1 MLMHSEDQNQHTSFL
16 SLISDAEEASSRRED
31 ERFFFLPFSRF
42 LSRATK
48 RRTVRPPR
56 PRAALSRAS
65 TSLTLH
71 AFLSPRSI
79 LLAGSLDTFQIF
91 IWSLKTGRLLDI
103 LAGHQGPVTSLAFS
117 PESASLASG
126 SWDKS
131 VRLWDVY
138 EGRGQTDVLPH
149 AHDVL
154 ALAFRPDGKQIAAAT
169 LDGQVFL
176 WDPLDAKL
184 EGTIEGRRDMA
195 GGKVVGDLRSGAN
208 VAAGKSFKTLAYSAD
223 GALLLAGGDS
233 KSVCVYD
240 VAGKALLKKFH
251 LTKSKA
257 FDGTIERLDSSRVT
271 DAGPL
276 DLLPGDSDSDDDEGL
291 RRGAE
296 RDAARNAARGRHAG
310 LPGAAEKDAMPGAG
324 GGGGGF
330 GAGGGKSADKKK
342 RPRIRCKHVAFS
354 STGSGWCA
362 STTEGVM
369 VFSKD
374 VGAAFDPTDL
384 GENVTP
390 AAARAALREGDARR
404 ALLMALRLRGAT
416 EDDTLVAEVL
426 ERTKTDAV
434 ADALRDFPAALFAP
448 LLEAIALRV
457 TSGPHLQLML
467 TWTRELCV
475 AHGRALHQAAH
486 GGLTVGGALV
496 GNESGGGFGGD
507 GAACLLPALRRVSK
521 AFAGLHDDLAA
532 TAETS
537 VFLLD
542 YVCAAPPVAETAR

>member
-1 MLMHSEDQNQHTSFL
+1 M
-16 SLISDAEEASSRRED
+16 
-31 ERFFFLPFSRF
+31 
-42 LSRATK
+42 
-48 RRTVRPPR
+48 
-56 PRAALSRAS
+56 
-65 TSLTLH
+65 
-71 AFLSPRSI
+71 
-79 LLAGSLDTFQIF
+79 
-91 IWSLKTGRLLDI
+91 
-103 LAGHQGPVTSLAFS
+103 TSLAFS

-149 AHDVL
+149 QHDVL
-154 ALAFRPDGKQIAAAT
+154 TVAFRPDGKQIAAAT

-176 WDPLDAKL
+176 WDPNDAKL

-195 GGKVVGDLRSGAN
+195 GGKVIGDLRSGAN
-208 VAAGKSFKTLAYSAD
+208 VAAGKSFKALAYSAD

-251 LTKSKA
+251 LSKSKA

-276 DLLPGDSDSDDDEGL
+276 DLLPGASDSDDDEGL

-296 RDAARNAARGRHAG
+296 RDAARSASRARHASH
-310 LPGAAEKDAMPGAG
+310 ASEDALPGAG

-330 GAGGGKSADKKK
+330 GAGGGKSADAKK
-342 RPRIRCKHVAFS
+342 RPRIRCKHVAFAP
-354 STGSGWCA
+354 TGQGWCA

-384 GENVTP
+384 VENVTP
-390 AAARAALREGDARR
+390 SAARMALREGDARR
-404 ALLMALRLRGAT
+404 ALLMALRLRGA
-416 EDDTLVAEVL
+416 EDDDALLAETLETTPV
-426 ERTKTDAV
+426 DAV

-448 LLEAIALRV
+448 LLEAIARRV
-457 TSGPHLQLML
+457 AAGPHAQLML

-496 GNESGGGFGGD
+496 GGEGGAGGA
-507 GAACLLPALRRVSK
+507 GASAAAGVLPALRRVSK

>member
-1 MLMHSEDQNQHTSFL
+1 M
-16 SLISDAEEASSRRED
+16 
-31 ERFFFLPFSRF
+31 
-42 LSRATK
+42 
-48 RRTVRPPR
+48 
-56 PRAALSRAS
+56 
-65 TSLTLH
+65 
-71 AFLSPRSI
+71 
-79 LLAGSLDTFQIF
+79 
-91 IWSLKTGRLLDI
+91 
-103 LAGHQGPVTSLAFS
+103 TSLAFS

-149 AHDVL
+149 QHDVL
-154 ALAFRPDGKQIAAAT
+154 TVAFRPDGKQIAAAT

-176 WDPLDAKL
+176 WDPNDAKL

-195 GGKVVGDLRSGAN
+195 GGKVIGDLRSGAN
-208 VAAGKSFKTLAYSAD
+208 VAAGKSFKALAYSAD

-251 LTKSKA
+251 LSKSKA

-276 DLLPGDSDSDDDEGL
+276 DLLPGASDSDDDEGL

-296 RDAARNAARGRHAG
+296 RDAARSASRARHASH
-310 LPGAAEKDAMPGAG
+310 ASEDALPGAG

-330 GAGGGKSADKKK
+330 GAGGGKSADAKK
-342 RPRIRCKHVAFS
+342 RPRIRCKHVAFAP
-354 STGSGWCA
+354 TGQGWCA

-390 AAARAALREGDARR
+390 SAARMALREGDARR
-404 ALLMALRLRGAT
+404 ALLMALRLRGA
-416 EDDTLVAEVL
+416 EDDDALLAETLETTPV
-426 ERTKTDAV
+426 DAV
-434 ADALRDFPAALFAP
+434 AAALRDFPAALFAP
-448 LLEAIALRV
+448 LLEAIARRV
-457 TSGPHLQLML
+457 ASGPHAQLML

-496 GNESGGGFGGD
+496 GGEGGAGGA
-507 GAACLLPALRRVSK
+507 GASAAAGVLPALRRVSK

-542 YVCAAPPVAETAR
+542 YVCAAPPVAEVTRGDASAKV

>member
-1 MLMHSEDQNQHTSFL
+1 M
-16 SLISDAEEASSRRED
+16 
-31 ERFFFLPFSRF
+31 
-42 LSRATK
+42 
-48 RRTVRPPR
+48 
-56 PRAALSRAS
+56 
-65 TSLTLH
+65 
-71 AFLSPRSI
+71 
-79 LLAGSLDTFQIF
+79 
-91 IWSLKTGRLLDI
+91 
-103 LAGHQGPVTSLAFS
+103 TSLAFS

-149 AHDVL
+149 QHDVL
-154 ALAFRPDGKQIAAAT
+154 TVAFRPDGKQIAAAT

-176 WDPLDAKL
+176 WDPNDAKL

-195 GGKVVGDLRSGAN
+195 GGKVIGDLRSGAN
-208 VAAGKSFKTLAYSAD
+208 VAAGRSFKALAYSAD

-240 VAGKALLKKFH
+240 VAGKVLLKKFH
-251 LTKSKA
+251 LSKSKA

-276 DLLPGDSDSDDDEGL
+276 DLLPGASDSDDDEGL

-296 RDAARNAARGRHAG
+296 RDAARGASRARHASH
-310 LPGAAEKDAMPGAG
+310 ASEDALPGAG

-330 GAGGGKSADKKK
+330 GAGGGKSADAKK
-342 RPRIRCKHVAFS
+342 RPRIRCKHVAFAP
-354 STGSGWCA
+354 TGQGWCA

-390 AAARAALREGDARR
+390 SAARMALREGDARR
-404 ALLMALRLRGAT
+404 ALLMALRLRGA
-416 EDDTLVAEVL
+416 EDDDALLAETLEMTPV
-426 ERTKTDAV
+426 DAV

-448 LLEAIALRV
+448 LLEAIARRV
-457 TSGPHLQLML
+457 AGGPHAQLML

-496 GNESGGGFGGD
+496 GGEGGAGGA
-507 GAACLLPALRRVSK
+507 GASAAAGVLPALRRVSK

-542 YVCAAPPVAETAR
+542 YMCAAPPVAETAR

>member
-1 MLMHSEDQNQHTSFL
+1 M
-16 SLISDAEEASSRRED
+16 
-31 ERFFFLPFSRF
+31 
-42 LSRATK
+42 
-48 RRTVRPPR
+48 
-56 PRAALSRAS
+56 
-65 TSLTLH
+65 
-71 AFLSPRSI
+71 
-79 LLAGSLDTFQIF
+79 
-91 IWSLKTGRLLDI
+91 
-103 LAGHQGPVTSLAFS
+103 TSLAFS

-149 AHDVL
+149 QHDVL
-154 ALAFRPDGKQIAAAT
+154 TVAFRPDGKQIAAAT

-176 WDPLDAKL
+176 WDPNDAKL
-184 EGTIEGRRDMA
+184 EGTVEGRRDMA
-195 GGKVVGDLRSGAN
+195 GGKVIGDLRSGAN
-208 VAAGKSFKTLAYSAD
+208 VAAGKSFKALAYSAD

-251 LTKSKA
+251 LSKSKA

-276 DLLPGDSDSDDDEGL
+276 DLLPGASDSDDDEGL

-296 RDAARNAARGRHAG
+296 RDAARSASRARHASH
-310 LPGAAEKDAMPGAG
+310 ASEDALPGAG

-330 GAGGGKSADKKK
+330 GAGGGKSADAKT
-342 RPRIRCKHVAFS
+342 RPRIRCKHVAFAP
-354 STGSGWCA
+354 TGQGWCA

-390 AAARAALREGDARR
+390 SAARMALREGDARR
-404 ALLMALRLRGAT
+404 ALLMALRLRGA
-416 EDDTLVAEVL
+416 EDDDALLAETLETTPV
-426 ERTKTDAV
+426 DAV

-448 LLEAIALRV
+448 LLEAIARRV
-457 TSGPHLQLML
+457 ASGPHAQLML

-496 GNESGGGFGGD
+496 GGEGGAGGAG
-507 GAACLLPALRRVSK
+507 GAGASAAAGVLPALRRVSK

-542 YVCAAPPVAETAR
+542 YVCAAPPVAEVTRDDASAKV

>member
-1 MLMHSEDQNQHTSFL
+1 M
-16 SLISDAEEASSRRED
+16 
-31 ERFFFLPFSRF
+31 
-42 LSRATK
+42 
-48 RRTVRPPR
+48 
-56 PRAALSRAS
+56 
-65 TSLTLH
+65 
-71 AFLSPRSI
+71 
-79 LLAGSLDTFQIF
+79 
-91 IWSLKTGRLLDI
+91 
-103 LAGHQGPVTSLAFS
+103 TSLAFS

-149 AHDVL
+149 QHDVL
-154 ALAFRPDGKQIAAAT
+154 TVAFRPDGKQIAAAT

-176 WDPLDAKL
+176 WDPNDAKL
-184 EGTIEGRRDMA
+184 EGTVEGRRDMA
-195 GGKVVGDLRSGAN
+195 GGKVIGDLRSGAN
-208 VAAGKSFKTLAYSAD
+208 VAAGKSFKALAYSAD

-251 LTKSKA
+251 LSKSKA

-276 DLLPGDSDSDDDEGL
+276 DLLPGASDSDDDEGL

-296 RDAARNAARGRHAG
+296 RDAARSASRARHASH
-310 LPGAAEKDAMPGAG
+310 ASEDALPGAG

-330 GAGGGKSADKKK
+330 GAGGGKSADAKK
-342 RPRIRCKHVAFS
+342 RPRIRCKHVAFAP
-354 STGSGWCA
+354 TGQGWCA

-390 AAARAALREGDARR
+390 SAARMALREGDARR
-404 ALLMALRLRGAT
+404 ALLMALRLRGA
-416 EDDTLVAEVL
+416 EDDDALLAETLETTPV
-426 ERTKTDAV
+426 DAV

-448 LLEAIALRV
+448 LLEAIARRV
-457 TSGPHLQLML
+457 ASGPHAQLML

-496 GNESGGGFGGD
+496 GGEGGAGGA
-507 GAACLLPALRRVSK
+507 GASAAAGVLPALRRVSK

-542 YVCAAPPVAETAR
+542 YVCAAPPVAEVTRGDASAKV

>member
-1 MLMHSEDQNQHTSFL
+1 M
-16 SLISDAEEASSRRED
+16 
-31 ERFFFLPFSRF
+31 
-42 LSRATK
+42 
-48 RRTVRPPR
+48 
-56 PRAALSRAS
+56 
-65 TSLTLH
+65 
-71 AFLSPRSI
+71 
-79 LLAGSLDTFQIF
+79 DTFQIF

-149 AHDVL
+149 QHDVL
-154 ALAFRPDGKQIAAAT
+154 AIAFRPDGKQIAASC

-176 WDPLDAKL
+176 WDPADAKL

-195 GGKVVGDLRSGAN
+195 GGKVIGDLRSGAN
-208 VAAGKSFKTLAYSAD
+208 VAAGKSFKALAYSAD

-233 KSVCVYD
+233 KSVCMYE

-291 RRGAE
+291 RLGAE
-296 RDAARNAARGRHAG
+296 RDAARGAARGAR
-310 LPGAAEKDAMPGAG
+310 DAMPGAG
-324 GGGGGF
+324 GAGAGF
-330 GAGGGKSADKKK
+330 GAGGGASADKKK
-342 RPRIRCKHVAFS
+342 RPRIRCKHVAFAP
-354 STGSGWCA
+354 TGQGWCA

-390 AAARAALREGDARR
+390 SAARLALREGDARR
-404 ALLMALRLRGAT
+404 ALLMALRLRGAE
-416 EDDTLVAEVL
+416 EDDALAAEVL
-426 ERTKTDAV
+426 ERTPADAV
-434 ADALRDFPAALFAP
+434 ADALRDFPPALFAP
-448 LLEAIALRV
+448 LLEAIARRV
-457 TSGPHLQLML
+457 ASGPHAQLML
-467 TWTRELCV
+467 KWTRELCV
-475 AHGRALHQAAH
+475 GHGRALHQAAH

-496 GNESGGGFGGD
+496 GNESGG
-507 GAACLLPALRRVSK
+507 AAGLLPALRRVSK

>member
-1 MLMHSEDQNQHTSFL
+1 M
-16 SLISDAEEASSRRED
+16 
-31 ERFFFLPFSRF
+31 
-42 LSRATK
+42 
-48 RRTVRPPR
+48 
-56 PRAALSRAS
+56 
-65 TSLTLH
+65 
-71 AFLSPRSI
+71 
-79 LLAGSLDTFQIF
+79 
-91 IWSLKTGRLLDI
+91 
-103 LAGHQGPVTSLAFS
+103 TSLAFS

-149 AHDVL
+149 QHDVL
-154 ALAFRPDGKQIAAAT
+154 TVAFRPDGKQIAAAT

-176 WDPLDAKL
+176 WDPNDAKL
-184 EGTIEGRRDMA
+184 EGTVEGRRDMA
-195 GGKVVGDLRSGAN
+195 GGKVIGDLRSGAN
-208 VAAGKSFKTLAYSAD
+208 VAAGKSFKALAYSAD

-251 LTKSKA
+251 LSKSKA

-276 DLLPGDSDSDDDEGL
+276 DLLPGASDSDDDEGL

-296 RDAARNAARGRHAG
+296 RDAARSASRARHASHASEDA
-310 LPGAAEKDAMPGAG
+310 LPGVG

-330 GAGGGKSADKKK
+330 GAGGGKSADAKK
-342 RPRIRCKHVAFS
+342 RPRIRCKHVAFAP
-354 STGSGWCA
+354 TGQGWCA

-390 AAARAALREGDARR
+390 SAARMALREGDARR
-404 ALLMALRLRGAT
+404 ALLMALRLRGA
-416 EDDTLVAEVL
+416 EDDDALLAETLETTPV
-426 ERTKTDAV
+426 DAV

-448 LLEAIALRV
+448 LLEAIARRV
-457 TSGPHLQLML
+457 ASGPHAQLML

-486 GGLTVGGALV
+486 GGSRWAAPWSAARARGPGGA
-496 GNESGGGFGGD
+496 
-507 GAACLLPALRRVSK
+507 GASAAAGVLPALRRVSK

-542 YVCAAPPVAETAR
+542 YVCAAPPVAEVTRDDASAKV

>member
-1 MLMHSEDQNQHTSFL
+1 M
-16 SLISDAEEASSRRED
+16 
-31 ERFFFLPFSRF
+31 
-42 LSRATK
+42 
-48 RRTVRPPR
+48 
-56 PRAALSRAS
+56 
-65 TSLTLH
+65 
-71 AFLSPRSI
+71 
-79 LLAGSLDTFQIF
+79 
-91 IWSLKTGRLLDI
+91 
-103 LAGHQGPVTSLAFS
+103 
-117 PESASLASG
+117 
-126 SWDKS
+126 
-131 VRLWDVY
+131 RLWDVY

-149 AHDVL
+149 QHDVL
-154 ALAFRPDGKQIAAAT
+154 TVAFRPDGKQIAAAT

-176 WDPLDAKL
+176 WDPNDAKL
-184 EGTIEGRRDMA
+184 EGTVEGRRDMA
-195 GGKVVGDLRSGAN
+195 GGKVIGDLRSGAN
-208 VAAGKSFKTLAYSAD
+208 VAAGKSFKALAYSAD

-251 LTKSKA
+251 LSKSKA

-276 DLLPGDSDSDDDEGL
+276 DLLPGASDSDDDEGL

-296 RDAARNAARGRHAG
+296 RDAARSASRARHASH
-310 LPGAAEKDAMPGAG
+310 ASEDALPGAG

-330 GAGGGKSADKKK
+330 GAGGGKSADAKK
-342 RPRIRCKHVAFS
+342 RPRIRCKHVAFAP
-354 STGSGWCA
+354 TGQGWCA

-390 AAARAALREGDARR
+390 SAARMALREGDARR
-404 ALLMALRLRGAT
+404 ALLMALRLRGA
-416 EDDTLVAEVL
+416 EDDDALLAETLETTPV
-426 ERTKTDAV
+426 DAV

-448 LLEAIALRV
+448 LLEAIARRV
-457 TSGPHLQLML
+457 ASGPHAQLML

-496 GNESGGGFGGD
+496 GGEGGAGGAG
-507 GAACLLPALRRVSK
+507 GAGASAAAGVLPALRRVSK

-542 YVCAAPPVAETAR
+542 YVCAAPPVAEVTRGDASAEV

>member
-1 MLMHSEDQNQHTSFL
+1 M
-16 SLISDAEEASSRRED
+16 
-31 ERFFFLPFSRF
+31 
-42 LSRATK
+42 
-48 RRTVRPPR
+48 
-56 PRAALSRAS
+56 
-65 TSLTLH
+65 
-71 AFLSPRSI
+71 
-79 LLAGSLDTFQIF
+79 
-91 IWSLKTGRLLDI
+91 
-103 LAGHQGPVTSLAFS
+103 TSLAFS

-149 AHDVL
+149 QHDVL
-154 ALAFRPDGKQIAAAT
+154 TVAFRPDGKQIAAAT

-176 WDPLDAKL
+176 WDPNDAKL
-184 EGTIEGRRDMA
+184 EGTVEGRRDMA
-195 GGKVVGDLRSGAN
+195 GGKVIGDLRSGAN
-208 VAAGKSFKTLAYSAD
+208 VAAGKSFKALAYSAD

-251 LTKSKA
+251 LSKSKA

-276 DLLPGDSDSDDDEGL
+276 DLLPGASDSDDDEGL

-296 RDAARNAARGRHAG
+296 RDAARSASRARHASHASEDA
-310 LPGAAEKDAMPGAG
+310 LPGVG

-330 GAGGGKSADKKK
+330 GAGGGKSADAKK
-342 RPRIRCKHVAFS
+342 RPRIRCKHVAFAP
-354 STGSGWCA
+354 TGQGWCA

-390 AAARAALREGDARR
+390 SAARMALREGDARR
-404 ALLMALRLRGAT
+404 ALLMALRLRGA
-416 EDDTLVAEVL
+416 EDDDALLAETLETTPV
-426 ERTKTDAV
+426 DAV

-448 LLEAIALRV
+448 LLEAIARRV
-457 TSGPHLQLML
+457 ASGPHAQLML

-496 GNESGGGFGGD
+496 GGEGGAGGAG
-507 GAACLLPALRRVSK
+507 GAGASAAAGVLPALRRVSK

-542 YVCAAPPVAETAR
+542 YVCAAPPVAEVTRGDASAEV

>member
-1 MLMHSEDQNQHTSFL
+1 M
-16 SLISDAEEASSRRED
+16 
-31 ERFFFLPFSRF
+31 
-42 LSRATK
+42 
-48 RRTVRPPR
+48 
-56 PRAALSRAS
+56 
-65 TSLTLH
+65 
-71 AFLSPRSI
+71 
-79 LLAGSLDTFQIF
+79 
-91 IWSLKTGRLLDI
+91 
-103 LAGHQGPVTSLAFS
+103 
-117 PESASLASG
+117 
-126 SWDKS
+126 
-131 VRLWDVY
+131 RLWDVY

-195 GGKVVGDLRSGAN
+195 GGKIVGDLRSGAN

-296 RDAARNAARGRHAG
+296 RDAARNAARGKHTG
-310 LPGAAEKDAMPGAG
+310 LPGAGNEKEAMPGAG

-342 RPRIRCKHVAFS
+342 RPRIRCKHVAFAP
-354 STGSGWCA
+354 TGSGWCA

-374 VGAAFDPTDL
+374 IGAAFDPTDL

-507 GAACLLPALRRVSK
+507 GAAGLLPALRRVSK

>member
-1 MLMHSEDQNQHTSFL
+1 M
-16 SLISDAEEASSRRED
+16 
-31 ERFFFLPFSRF
+31 
-42 LSRATK
+42 
-48 RRTVRPPR
+48 
-56 PRAALSRAS
+56 
-65 TSLTLH
+65 
-71 AFLSPRSI
+71 
-79 LLAGSLDTFQIF
+79 
-91 IWSLKTGRLLDI
+91 
-103 LAGHQGPVTSLAFS
+103 TSLAFS

-149 AHDVL
+149 QHDVL
-154 ALAFRPDGKQIAAAT
+154 TVAFRPDGKQIAAAT

-176 WDPLDAKL
+176 WDPNDAKL

-195 GGKVVGDLRSGAN
+195 GGKVIGDLRSGAN
-208 VAAGKSFKTLAYSAD
+208 VAAGKSFKALAYSAD

-251 LTKSKA
+251 LSKSKA

-276 DLLPGDSDSDDDEGL
+276 DLLPGASDSDDDEGL

-296 RDAARNAARGRHAG
+296 RDAARSASRARHASH
-310 LPGAAEKDAMPGAG
+310 ASEDALPGAG

-342 RPRIRCKHVAFS
+342 RPRIRCKHVAFAP
-354 STGSGWCA
+354 TGQGWCA

-390 AAARAALREGDARR
+390 SAARMALREGDARR
-404 ALLMALRLRGAT
+404 ALLMALRLRGA
-416 EDDTLVAEVL
+416 EDDDALLAETLEMTPV
-426 ERTKTDAV
+426 DAV

-448 LLEAIALRV
+448 LLEAIARRV
-457 TSGPHLQLML
+457 AAGPHAQLML

-496 GNESGGGFGGD
+496 GGEGGAGGA
-507 GAACLLPALRRVSK
+507 GASAAAGVLPALRRVSK

>member
-1 MLMHSEDQNQHTSFL
+1 M
-16 SLISDAEEASSRRED
+16 
-31 ERFFFLPFSRF
+31 
-42 LSRATK
+42 
-48 RRTVRPPR
+48 
-56 PRAALSRAS
+56 
-65 TSLTLH
+65 
-71 AFLSPRSI
+71 
-79 LLAGSLDTFQIF
+79 
-91 IWSLKTGRLLDI
+91 
-103 LAGHQGPVTSLAFS
+103 TSLAFS

-149 AHDVL
+149 QHDVL
-154 ALAFRPDGKQIAAAT
+154 TVAFRPDGKQIAAAT

-176 WDPLDAKL
+176 WDPNDAKL

-195 GGKVVGDLRSGAN
+195 GGKVIGDLRSGAN
-208 VAAGKSFKTLAYSAD
+208 VAAGKSFKALAYSAD

-251 LTKSKA
+251 LSKSKA

-276 DLLPGDSDSDDDEGL
+276 DLLPGASDSDDDEGL

-296 RDAARNAARGRHAG
+296 RDAARSASRARHASH
-310 LPGAAEKDAMPGAG
+310 ASHEDALPGAG

-342 RPRIRCKHVAFS
+342 RPRIRCKHVAFAP
-354 STGSGWCA
+354 TGQGWCA

-390 AAARAALREGDARR
+390 SAARMALREGDARR
-404 ALLMALRLRGAT
+404 ALLMALRLRGA
-416 EDDTLVAEVL
+416 EDDDALVAETL
-426 ERTKTDAV
+426 EKTPVDAV

-448 LLEAIALRV
+448 LLEAIARRV
-457 TSGPHLQLML
+457 AAGPHAQLML

-496 GNESGGGFGGD
+496 GGEGGAGGA
-507 GAACLLPALRRVSK
+507 GASAAAGVLPALRRVSK

>member
-1 MLMHSEDQNQHTSFL
+1 M
-16 SLISDAEEASSRRED
+16 
-31 ERFFFLPFSRF
+31 
-42 LSRATK
+42 
-48 RRTVRPPR
+48 
-56 PRAALSRAS
+56 
-65 TSLTLH
+65 
-71 AFLSPRSI
+71 
-79 LLAGSLDTFQIF
+79 
-91 IWSLKTGRLLDI
+91 
-103 LAGHQGPVTSLAFS
+103 TSLAFS

-149 AHDVL
+149 QHDVL
-154 ALAFRPDGKQIAAAT
+154 TVAFRPDGKQIAAAT

-176 WDPLDAKL
+176 WDPNDAKL

-195 GGKVVGDLRSGAN
+195 GGKVIGDLRSGAN
-208 VAAGKSFKTLAYSAD
+208 VAAGKSFKALAYSAD

-251 LTKSKA
+251 LSKSKA

-276 DLLPGDSDSDDDEGL
+276 DLLPGASDSDDDEGL

-296 RDAARNAARGRHAG
+296 RDAARSASRARHASH
-310 LPGAAEKDAMPGAG
+310 ASEDALPGAG

-330 GAGGGKSADKKK
+330 GAGGGKSADAKK
-342 RPRIRCKHVAFS
+342 RPRIRCKHVAFAP
-354 STGSGWCA
+354 TGQGWCA

-390 AAARAALREGDARR
+390 SAARMALREGDARR
-404 ALLMALRLRGAT
+404 ALLMALRLRGA
-416 EDDTLVAEVL
+416 EDDDALLAETLETTPV
-426 ERTKTDAV
+426 DAV

-448 LLEAIALRV
+448 LLEAIARRV
-457 TSGPHLQLML
+457 ASGPHAQLML

-496 GNESGGGFGGD
+496 GGEGGAGGAG
-507 GAACLLPALRRVSK
+507 GAGASAAAGVLPALRRVSK

-542 YVCAAPPVAETAR
+542 YVCAAPPVAEVTRGDASAEV

>member
-1 MLMHSEDQNQHTSFL
+1 M
-16 SLISDAEEASSRRED
+16 
-31 ERFFFLPFSRF
+31 
-42 LSRATK
+42 
-48 RRTVRPPR
+48 
-56 PRAALSRAS
+56 
-65 TSLTLH
+65 
-71 AFLSPRSI
+71 
-79 LLAGSLDTFQIF
+79 
-91 IWSLKTGRLLDI
+91 
-103 LAGHQGPVTSLAFS
+103 TSLAFS

-149 AHDVL
+149 QHDVL
-154 ALAFRPDGKQIAAAT
+154 TVAFRPDGKQIAAAT

-176 WDPLDAKL
+176 WDPNDAKL

-195 GGKVVGDLRSGAN
+195 GGKVIGDLRSGAN
-208 VAAGKSFKTLAYSAD
+208 VAAGKSFKALAYSAD

-251 LTKSKA
+251 LSKSKA
-257 FDGTIERLDSSRVT
+257 FDGTIERLESSRVT

-276 DLLPGDSDSDDDEGL
+276 DLLPGASDSDDDEGL

-296 RDAARNAARGRHAG
+296 RDAARALTSASRESRVRRCPSRRGRRRRRLRRGRQA
-310 LPGAAEKDAMPGAG
+310 
-324 GGGGGF
+324 
-330 GAGGGKSADKKK
+330 
-342 RPRIRCKHVAFS
+342 RTPRSVRAVRCKHVAFAP
-354 STGSGWCA
+354 TGQGWCA

-390 AAARAALREGDARR
+390 SAARMALREGDARR
-404 ALLMALRLRGAT
+404 ALLMALRLRGA
-416 EDDTLVAEVL
+416 EDD
-426 ERTKTDAV
+426 
-434 ADALRDFPAALFAP
+434 DALLAETLGGRRPSTPSPPRFA
-448 LLEAIALRV
+448 
-457 TSGPHLQLML
+457 TSRRRSSRLCWRRSREGSQADR
-467 TWTRELCV
+467 TRSSCSR
-475 AHGRALHQAAH
+475 GRASCVSRMGARCTRPRTGAH
-486 GGLTVGGALV
+486 GGRRLGRRRGRARAARARR
-496 GNESGGGFGGD
+496 GGGV
-507 GAACLLPALRRVSK
+507 LPALRRVSK

-542 YVCAAPPVAETAR
+542 YVCAAPPVAEVTRGDASAKV

>member
-1 MLMHSEDQNQHTSFL
+1 M
-16 SLISDAEEASSRRED
+16 
-31 ERFFFLPFSRF
+31 
-42 LSRATK
+42 
-48 RRTVRPPR
+48 
-56 PRAALSRAS
+56 
-65 TSLTLH
+65 
-71 AFLSPRSI
+71 
-79 LLAGSLDTFQIF
+79 
-91 IWSLKTGRLLDI
+91 
-103 LAGHQGPVTSLAFS
+103 TSLAFS

-149 AHDVL
+149 QHDVL
-154 ALAFRPDGKQIAAAT
+154 TVAFRPDGKQIAAAT

-176 WDPLDAKL
+176 WDPNDAKL

-195 GGKVVGDLRSGAN
+195 GGKVIGDLRSGAN
-208 VAAGKSFKTLAYSAD
+208 VAAGKSFKALAYSAD

-251 LTKSKA
+251 LSKSKA

-276 DLLPGDSDSDDDEGL
+276 DLLPGAADSDDDEGL

-296 RDAARNAARGRHAG
+296 RDAARSASRARHASH
-310 LPGAAEKDAMPGAG
+310 ASEDALPGAG

-330 GAGGGKSADKKK
+330 GAGGGKSADAKK
-342 RPRIRCKHVAFS
+342 RPRIRCKHVAFAP
-354 STGSGWCA
+354 TGQGWCA

-390 AAARAALREGDARR
+390 SAARMALREGDARR
-404 ALLMALRLRGAT
+404 ALLMALRLRGA
-416 EDDTLVAEVL
+416 EDDDALLAETLETTPV
-426 ERTKTDAV
+426 DAV
-434 ADALRDFPAALFAP
+434 AAALRDFPAALFAP
-448 LLEAIALRV
+448 LLEAIARRV
-457 TSGPHLQLML
+457 ASGPHAQLML

-486 GGLTVGGALV
+486 GGAHGGRRL
-496 GNESGGGFGGD
+496 GRRRGRRGRR
-507 GAACLLPALRRVSK
+507 GAARRRGGVLPALRRVSK

-542 YVCAAPPVAETAR
+542 YVCAAPPVAEATRDDASAKV

>member
-1 MLMHSEDQNQHTSFL
+1 M
-16 SLISDAEEASSRRED
+16 
-31 ERFFFLPFSRF
+31 
-42 LSRATK
+42 
-48 RRTVRPPR
+48 
-56 PRAALSRAS
+56 
-65 TSLTLH
+65 
-71 AFLSPRSI
+71 
-79 LLAGSLDTFQIF
+79 
-91 IWSLKTGRLLDI
+91 
-103 LAGHQGPVTSLAFS
+103 TSLAFS

-149 AHDVL
+149 QHDVL
-154 ALAFRPDGKQIAAAT
+154 TVAFRPDGKQIAAAT

-176 WDPLDAKL
+176 WDPNDAKL
-184 EGTIEGRRDMA
+184 EGTVEGRRDMA
-195 GGKVVGDLRSGAN
+195 GGKVIGDLRSGAN
-208 VAAGKSFKTLAYSAD
+208 VAAGKSFKALAYSAD

-251 LTKSKA
+251 LSKSKA

-276 DLLPGDSDSDDDEGL
+276 DLLPGASDSDDDEGL

-296 RDAARNAARGRHAG
+296 RDAARSASRARHASH
-310 LPGAAEKDAMPGAG
+310 ASEDALPGAG

-330 GAGGGKSADKKK
+330 GAGGGKSADAKK
-342 RPRIRCKHVAFS
+342 RPRIRCKHVAFAP
-354 STGSGWCA
+354 TGQGWCA

-390 AAARAALREGDARR
+390 SAARMALREGDARR
-404 ALLMALRLRGAT
+404 ALLMALRLRGA
-416 EDDTLVAEVL
+416 EDDDALLAETLETTPV
-426 ERTKTDAV
+426 DAV

-448 LLEAIALRV
+448 LLEAIARRV
-457 TSGPHLQLML
+457 ASGPHAQLML

-496 GNESGGGFGGD
+496 GGEGGAGGAG
-507 GAACLLPALRRVSK
+507 GAGASAAAGVLPALRRVSK

-542 YVCAAPPVAETAR
+542 YVCAAPPVAEVTRGDASAEV

>member
-1 MLMHSEDQNQHTSFL
+1 MRAREFFAHL
-16 SLISDAEEASSRRED
+16 SSVH
-31 ERFFFLPFSRF
+31 LP
-42 LSRATK
+42 
-48 RRTVRPPR
+48 
-56 PRAALSRAS
+56 
-65 TSLTLH
+65 
-71 AFLSPRSI
+71 
-79 LLAGSLDTFQIF
+79 AGSLDTFQIF

-149 AHDVL
+149 QHDVL
-154 ALAFRPDGKQIAAAT
+154 ALAFRPDGKQIAASC

-176 WDPLDAKL
+176 WDPADAKL

-195 GGKVVGDLRSGAN
+195 GGKVIGDLRSGAN
-208 VAAGKSFKTLAYSAD
+208 VAAGRSFKALAYSAD

-233 KSVCVYD
+233 KSVCMYE

-291 RRGAE
+291 RRGAA
-296 RDAARNAARGRHAG
+296 RDAAREATRHANVAG
-310 LPGAAEKDAMPGAG
+310 DAMPGAG

-342 RPRIRCKHVAFS
+342 RPRIRCKHVAFAP
-354 STGSGWCA
+354 TGQGWCA

-374 VGAAFDPTDL
+374 VGTAFDPTDL

-390 AAARAALREGDARR
+390 AAARLALREGDARR
-404 ALLMALRLRGAT
+404 ALLMALRLRGAE
-416 EDDTLVAEVL
+416 EDDALVAEVL
-426 ERTKTDAV
+426 EKTPLDAV

-448 LLEAIALRV
+448 LLEAIARRV
-457 TSGPHLQLML
+457 AHGPHAQLML
-467 TWTRELCV
+467 KWTRELCV
-475 AHGRALHQAAH
+475 GHGRALHQAAH

-496 GNESGGGFGGD
+496 GNEGGGARSGGTGGD
-507 GAACLLPALRRVSK
+507 GAAGLLPALRRVSK

>member
-1 MLMHSEDQNQHTSFL
+1 M
-16 SLISDAEEASSRRED
+16 
-31 ERFFFLPFSRF
+31 
-42 LSRATK
+42 
-48 RRTVRPPR
+48 
-56 PRAALSRAS
+56 
-65 TSLTLH
+65 
-71 AFLSPRSI
+71 
-79 LLAGSLDTFQIF
+79 
-91 IWSLKTGRLLDI
+91 
-103 LAGHQGPVTSLAFS
+103 TSLAFS

-149 AHDVL
+149 QHDVL
-154 ALAFRPDGKQIAAAT
+154 TVAFRPDGKQIAAAT

-176 WDPLDAKL
+176 WDPNDAKL

-195 GGKVVGDLRSGAN
+195 GGKVIGDLRSGAN
-208 VAAGKSFKTLAYSAD
+208 VAAGKSFKALAYSAD

-251 LTKSKA
+251 LSKSKA

-276 DLLPGDSDSDDDEGL
+276 DLLPGASDSDDDEGL

-296 RDAARNAARGRHAG
+296 RDAARSASRARHASH
-310 LPGAAEKDAMPGAG
+310 ASEDALPGAG

-330 GAGGGKSADKKK
+330 GAGGGKSADAKK
-342 RPRIRCKHVAFS
+342 RPRIRCKHVAFAP
-354 STGSGWCA
+354 TGQGWCA

-390 AAARAALREGDARR
+390 SAARMALREGDARR
-404 ALLMALRLRGAT
+404 ALLMALRLRGA
-416 EDDTLVAEVL
+416 EDDDALLAETLETTPV
-426 ERTKTDAV
+426 DAV

-448 LLEAIALRV
+448 LLEAIARRV
-457 TSGPHLQLML
+457 ASGPHAQLML

-496 GNESGGGFGGD
+496 GGEGGAGGA
-507 GAACLLPALRRVSK
+507 GASAAAGVLPALRRVSK

-542 YVCAAPPVAETAR
+542 YVCAAPPVAEVTRGDASAKV

>member
-1 MLMHSEDQNQHTSFL
+1 M
-16 SLISDAEEASSRRED
+16 
-31 ERFFFLPFSRF
+31 
-42 LSRATK
+42 
-48 RRTVRPPR
+48 
-56 PRAALSRAS
+56 
-65 TSLTLH
+65 
-71 AFLSPRSI
+71 
-79 LLAGSLDTFQIF
+79 
-91 IWSLKTGRLLDI
+91 
-103 LAGHQGPVTSLAFS
+103 TSLAFS

-149 AHDVL
+149 QHDVL
-154 ALAFRPDGKQIAAAT
+154 TVAFRPDGKQIAAAT

-176 WDPLDAKL
+176 WDPNDAKL
-184 EGTIEGRRDMA
+184 EGTVEGRRDMA
-195 GGKVVGDLRSGAN
+195 GGKVIGDLRSGAN
-208 VAAGKSFKTLAYSAD
+208 VAAGKSFKALAYSAD

-251 LTKSKA
+251 LSKSKA

-276 DLLPGDSDSDDDEGL
+276 DLLPGASDSDDDEGL

-296 RDAARNAARGRHAG
+296 RDAARSASRARHASH
-310 LPGAAEKDAMPGAG
+310 ASEDALPGAG

-330 GAGGGKSADKKK
+330 GAGGGKSADAKK
-342 RPRIRCKHVAFS
+342 RPRIRCKHVAFAP
-354 STGSGWCA
+354 TGQGWCA

-390 AAARAALREGDARR
+390 SAARMALREGDARR
-404 ALLMALRLRGAT
+404 ALLMALRLRGA
-416 EDDTLVAEVL
+416 EDDDALLAETLETTPV
-426 ERTKTDAV
+426 DAV

-448 LLEAIALRV
+448 LLEAIARRV
-457 TSGPHLQLML
+457 ASGPHAQLML

-496 GNESGGGFGGD
+496 GGEGGAGGAG
-507 GAACLLPALRRVSK
+507 GAGASAAAGVLPALRRVSK

-542 YVCAAPPVAETAR
+542 YVCAAPPVAEATRGDASAEV

>member
-1 MLMHSEDQNQHTSFL
+1 M
-16 SLISDAEEASSRRED
+16 
-31 ERFFFLPFSRF
+31 
-42 LSRATK
+42 
-48 RRTVRPPR
+48 
-56 PRAALSRAS
+56 
-65 TSLTLH
+65 
-71 AFLSPRSI
+71 
-79 LLAGSLDTFQIF
+79 
-91 IWSLKTGRLLDI
+91 
-103 LAGHQGPVTSLAFS
+103 TSLAFS

-149 AHDVL
+149 QHDVL
-154 ALAFRPDGKQIAAAT
+154 TVAFRPDGKQIAAAT

-176 WDPLDAKL
+176 WDPNDAKL

-195 GGKVVGDLRSGAN
+195 GGKVIGDLRSGAN
-208 VAAGKSFKTLAYSAD
+208 VAAGKSFKALAYSAD

-251 LTKSKA
+251 LSKSKA

-276 DLLPGDSDSDDDEGL
+276 DLLPGASDSDDDEGL

-296 RDAARNAARGRHAG
+296 RDAARSASRARHASH
-310 LPGAAEKDAMPGAG
+310 ASEDALPGAG

-330 GAGGGKSADKKK
+330 GAGGGKSADAKK
-342 RPRIRCKHVAFS
+342 RPRIRCKHVAFAP
-354 STGSGWCA
+354 TGQGWCA

-390 AAARAALREGDARR
+390 SAARMALREGDARR
-404 ALLMALRLRGAT
+404 ALLMALRLRGA
-416 EDDTLVAEVL
+416 EDDDALLAETLETTPV
-426 ERTKTDAV
+426 DAV
-434 ADALRDFPAALFAP
+434 AAALRDFPAALFAP
-448 LLEAIALRV
+448 LLEAIARRV
-457 TSGPHLQLML
+457 ASGPHAQLML

-496 GNESGGGFGGD
+496 G
-507 GAACLLPALRRVSK
+507 GAS
-521 AFAGLHDDLAA
+521 
-532 TAETS
+532 
-537 VFLLD
+537 
-542 YVCAAPPVAETAR
+542 

>member
-1 MLMHSEDQNQHTSFL
+1 M
-16 SLISDAEEASSRRED
+16 
-31 ERFFFLPFSRF
+31 
-42 LSRATK
+42 
-48 RRTVRPPR
+48 
-56 PRAALSRAS
+56 
-65 TSLTLH
+65 
-71 AFLSPRSI
+71 
-79 LLAGSLDTFQIF
+79 
-91 IWSLKTGRLLDI
+91 
-103 LAGHQGPVTSLAFS
+103 TSLAFS

-149 AHDVL
+149 QHDVL
-154 ALAFRPDGKQIAAAT
+154 TVAFRPDGKQIAAAT

-176 WDPLDAKL
+176 WDPNDAKL

-195 GGKVVGDLRSGAN
+195 GGKVIGDLRSGAN
-208 VAAGKSFKTLAYSAD
+208 VAAGKSFKALAYSAD

-251 LTKSKA
+251 LSKSKA

-276 DLLPGDSDSDDDEGL
+276 DLLPGASDSDDDEGL

-296 RDAARNAARGRHAG
+296 RDAARSASRARHASH
-310 LPGAAEKDAMPGAG
+310 ASEDALPGAG

-330 GAGGGKSADKKK
+330 GAGGGKSADAKK
-342 RPRIRCKHVAFS
+342 RPRIRCKHVAFAP
-354 STGSGWCA
+354 TGQGWCA

-390 AAARAALREGDARR
+390 SAARMALREGDARR
-404 ALLMALRLRGAT
+404 ALLMALRLRGA
-416 EDDTLVAEVL
+416 EDDDALLAETLETTPV
-426 ERTKTDAV
+426 DAV

-448 LLEAIALRV
+448 LLEAIARRV
-457 TSGPHLQLML
+457 ASGPHAQLML

-496 GNESGGGFGGD
+496 GGEGGAGGA
-507 GAACLLPALRRVSK
+507 GASAAAGVLPALRRVSK